1 MNKESESNRRVHS
14 SAAEPTK
21 VAAASGLRAVG
32 FRSTSALLISGARNQ
47 LAYLGAF
54 VVKNVFLVVFLYI
67 FQALWKTV
75 YGERELI
82 AGITLV
88 QMVWYLTYTECITIG
103 RSPLWRTVQDEVR
116 DGTVAYGL
124 TRPVPYPRLTMAR
137 FVGEGLIRLLPLLVL
152 GAAVAL
158 LAVGPLPRFFRGFIS
173 ALPLMAGALVLIAQ
187 AEMLVGLAAF
197 RLEEVS
203 PVYWIFQK
211 TMFFLG
217 GLFYPLDLYPPVF
230 AEVLKWGPLASFA
243 YWPAHVAVNGGEGLE
258 RGLLNL
264 AVWMTV
270 GATAVNLAYRRAMK
284 NVQAQG
290 G

>member
-1 MNKESESNRRVHS
+1 MRT
-14 SAAEPTK
+14 AY
-21 VAAASGLRAVG
+21 L
-32 FRSTSALLISGARNQ
+32 RSTGTLLMSGARNQ

-88 QMVWYLTYTECITIG
+88 QMVWYLTWTECITIG
-103 RSPLWRTVQDEVR
+103 RSPLWQTVQDEVK

-137 FVGEGLIRLLPLLVL
+137 FVGEGLVRFLPLLVL
-152 GAAVAL
+152 GAAVAF
-158 LAVGPLPRFFRGFIS
+158 LAVGPLPLFLLGFLA

-211 TMFFLG
+211 TMFFMG

-230 AEVLKWGPLASFA
+230 ADVLKWGPLASFA
-243 YWPAHVAVNGGEGLE
+243 YWPAHVAVNGGAGLE

-264 AVWMTV
+264 VLWLTV
-270 GATAVNLAYRRAMK
+270 GALAVNLSYKRAMK